1 MNETSCLA
9 VEMVIDVELIDF
21 FNCDDIAVQCSAV
34 QFISFAVFIRF
45 LVPISIQ
52 ILKYGVGVL
61 WIFTNKG
68 CNHP

>member
-34 QFISFAVFIRF
+34 YISCSF
-45 LVPISIQ
+45 
-52 ILKYGVGVL
+52 
-61 WIFTNKG
+61 
-68 CNHP
+68 H

>member
-34 QFISFAVFIRF
+34 QCSLYLLQFSLGF
-45 LVPISIQ
+45 
-52 ILKYGVGVL
+52 
-61 WIFTNKG
+61 
-68 CNHP
+68 